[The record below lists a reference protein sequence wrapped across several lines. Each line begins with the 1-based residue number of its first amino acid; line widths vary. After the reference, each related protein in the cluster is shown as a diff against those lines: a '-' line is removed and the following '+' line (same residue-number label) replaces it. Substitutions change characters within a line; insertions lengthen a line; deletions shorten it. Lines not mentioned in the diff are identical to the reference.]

1 MRVPDED
8 YMSYN
13 QYFVHSLMDMCCI
26 LGTLLMAVLNH
37 KSD

>member
-1 MRVPDED
+1 MRVPIED

-13 QYFVHSLMDMCCI
+13 QYFAHSLMDMCSI
-26 LGTLLMAVLNH
+26 LGTLLMTVLNH